1 MRMKKKL
8 YLIMLLIP
16 LLLIPVVVV
25 EAPGTGTIRI
35 DPAFPLMSGTVANF
49 EIWVQPGGD
58 PTADPHIFLV
68 MTEDSFNGLT
78 GPVTVTWT
86 SGSIAIDPSE
96 HPPGPWHKETI
107 NSIKVPPDTTPGA
120 GYTVASLKDHL
131 GTTGPIYWAFASI
144 LDAADLTTTH
154 VTIKVTL
161 PSSSPRMLVYVLGKT
176 SNPEPPDLFNNKVPP
191 TIPGFMVPEIPLG
204 TITALLSTLAALALF
219 TARRPRIK
227 R

>member
-1 MRMKKKL
+1 
-8 YLIMLLIP
+8 MLLIP

-35 DPAFPLMSGTVANF
+35 DPAFPLMSGTVAVF
-49 EIWVQPGGD
+49 EIWVQPGGE

-68 MTEDSFNGLT
+68 MTEESYTGLT
-78 GPVTVTWT
+78 GSVTVTWD
-86 SGSIAIDPSE
+86 SVSIDILLGDWT
-96 HPPGPWHKETI
+96 GETE
-107 NSIKVPPDTTPGA
+107 NSKKVPPDTTPGA

-144 LDAADLTTTH
+144 LGGADLTTSH
-154 VTIKVTL
+154 VTITVTL

-176 SNPEPPDLFNNKVPP
+176 SNPKPPDLFNNNVPP

-219 TARRPRIK
+219 TAKRPTIK